1 MNESWHLSEYRLL
14 RQEMISRIK
23 FLHQT
28 LSISVI
34 LQIALLAF
42 GYYLS
47 MQGKN
52 MVLYLLLIPVLMNFL
67 TFNYQSNQ
75 MSLEAIAKYIHESL
89 RPRIKEEFKKDT
101 WQWEQYFS
109 NHKARYKYE
118 AFLKILPLLL
128 PNVIPI
134 VILIKQ
140 MPLDW
145 WGIVILAVDFLLLL
159 IMVAGFRYKLRRV
172 K

>member
-1 MNESWHLSEYRLL
+1 MNEEWHLNEYRLL
-14 RQEMISRIK
+14 RREMISRIK

-28 LSISVI
+28 LSFSII
-34 LQIALLAF
+34 LQIALLMF

-47 MQGKN
+47 IQGKDI
-52 MVLYLLLIPVLMNFL
+52 VLYLLLIPVLMNFL

-75 MSLEAIAKYIHESL
+75 MSLEAIGKYIHEAL
-89 RPRIKEEFKKDT
+89 RPQIKKEFKKDV

-109 NHKARYKYE
+109 NHKSFYKYE
-118 AFLKILPLLL
+118 AWLKILPLLL

-134 VILIKQ
+134 IILIEQ

-145 WGIVILAVDFLLLL
+145 RGIVILIFDFLLLL
-159 IMVAGFRYKLRRV
+159 IVAANFRYKLRRV